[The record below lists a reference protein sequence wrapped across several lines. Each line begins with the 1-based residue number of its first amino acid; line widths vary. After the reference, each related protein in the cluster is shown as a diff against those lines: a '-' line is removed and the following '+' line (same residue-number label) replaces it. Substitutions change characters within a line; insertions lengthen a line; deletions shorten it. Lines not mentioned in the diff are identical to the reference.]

1 MKSLRILLL
10 SSCPRSQSAGLADDM
25 IVALQNVGHHVDFNY
40 PEFENDKLIADIQAK
55 PSIFFRIIR
64 KLGIVTLINKLGIV
78 LKAQNKQIIFGA
90 DQRMFYNIDE
100 RAPLLDPYTLLNR
113 LQGKEYDMIITLFW
127 TNVFNSTTLKALYD
141 QFHCPIF
148 IYAVDMAPMTGGC
161 FYIGNCEQ
169 YMRECRDCPVF
180 GGIFGCRTYNNF
192 RIKKDNYKSID
203 VCLSANTWGS
213 RFADK
218 THLFKQISISSIIIN
233 DKVFYPK
240 EKKDTFLY
248 NIIPPQKKFIM
259 LARCT
264 GDEKRKGF
272 NYLIESINYFI
283 SLISSKERKSILLLL
298 IGKTDNKYKQ
308 MINVDTMQ
316 LGFLDVSRL
325 VDAYSYSNV
334 FLCPSTLDGGPSM
347 INQSIMCGT
356 PVVSFDSGTAI
367 DVIHNGCSGFKVQLK
382 DSKAFGKAIHQL
394 FVMSSIDYKKM
405 RKSSREIAL
414 HWNSPSAFVKQV
426 ESVYHSFKH

>member
-40 PEFENDKLIADIQAK
+40 PEFENDKLIADSQTK
-55 PSIFFRIIR
+55 PSLFFRVIR
-64 KLGIVTLINKLGIV
+64 KLGIVRLINKLGIV
-78 LKAQNKQIIFGA
+78 LKTQNKQILVSTG
-90 DQRMFYNIDE
+90 QRMFYNMDE
-100 RAPLLDPYTLLNR
+100 RSPLINPYTLLNR

-127 TNVFNSTTLKALYD
+127 TNVFNSTTLKILYNR
-141 QFHCPIF
+141 FHCPIF

-169 YMRECRDCPVF
+169 YLKECRNCPVW
-180 GGIFGCRTYNNF
+180 GGILGCRTFDNF
-192 RIKKDNYKSID
+192 KIKKNNYNSID

-213 RFADK
+213 RFAEK
-218 THLFKQISISSIIIN
+218 THLFKHISISSIIID

-240 EKKDTFLY
+240 KKEETFLY
-248 NIIPPQKKFIM
+248 DIIPQEKRFIM

-264 GDEKRKGF
+264 GDEIRKGF
-272 NYLIESINYFI
+272 NYLIESINYFASQI
-283 SLISSKERKSILLLL
+283 SFEERKSILLLL
-298 IGKTDNKYKQ
+298 IGITDSRYDQ
-308 MINVDTMQ
+308 MINIDTRQ
-316 LGFLDVSRL
+316 LGFLDISRL

-334 FLCPSTLDGGPSM
+334 FLCPSILDGGPSM

-367 DVIHNGCSGFKVQLK
+367 DVIYNGRSGFKVQMK
-382 DSKAFGKAIHQL
+382 DSKAFGKAILQL
-394 FVMSSIDYKKM
+394 FLMPNNDYQKL

-414 HWNSPSAFVKQV
+414 YWNSPSAFVKQV
-426 ESVYHSFKH
+426 ENVYHSFKH

>member
-1 MKSLRILLL
+1 MKPLNILLL

-40 PEFENDKLIADIQAK
+40 PEFESDKLIANSQAT
-55 PSIFFRIIR
+55 PSIFFRVIR
-64 KLGIVTLINKLGIV
+64 KLGIVSLINKLGIV
-78 LKAQNKQIIFGA
+78 LKTQNKQIIFSA
-90 DQRMFYNIDE
+90 EQRMFYNMDE
-100 RAPLLDPYTLLNR
+100 RTPLLNPYTLLNR

-127 TNVFNSTTLKALYD
+127 TNVFNSTTLKVLYD
-141 QFHCPIF
+141 HFRCPIF

-169 YMRECRDCPVF
+169 YLKECRDCPVF
-180 GGIFGCRTYNNF
+180 GGRFGCRTYNNF
-192 RIKKDNYKSID
+192 RIKKDNYNSIE

-213 RFADK
+213 RFAEK
-218 THLFKQISISSIIIN
+218 THLFKHISISSIIIN
-233 DKVFYPK
+233 DKVFHPK
-240 EKKDTFLY
+240 KKEETFLY
-248 NIIPPQKKFIM
+248 NIIPPQKRFIM
-259 LARCT
+259 LARYT

-272 NYLIESINYFI
+272 NYLIESINYFTSQI
-283 SLISSKERKSILLLL
+283 SNEERKSILLLL
-298 IGKTDNKYKQ
+298 IGKTDSKYNQ
-308 MINVDTMQ
+308 MINVDIKQ

-325 VDAYSYSNV
+325 ADAYSYSNV
-334 FLCPSTLDGGPSM
+334 FLCPSILDGGPSM

-367 DVIHNGCSGFKVQLK
+367 DVIYNGCSGFKVQMK
-382 DSKAFGKAIHQL
+382 DSKAFGNAIHQL
-394 FVMSSIDYKKM
+394 FLMPNNDYQNL

-414 HWNSPSAFVKQV
+414 QWNSPSTFVKQV